1 MPSLLTSHLLSLLH
15 RRVTT
20 VEPPAARS
28 ADAWERLVWVC
39 HGSVYASL
47 ALASVVALREAGGVA
62 GALLLTLA
70 VAAFAA
76 WYGSGVVRGLLSH
89 PSLLHRFAF
98 MLVGL
103 VLLASLVALAPVY
116 VVVGLVLTWHVTLAL
131 PMRWAA
137 TLLAAFAAWVALRGI
152 VAEESAAGWLL
163 GVVAPLVGAIV
174 VSLFFSAIAN
184 QSRERR
190 RLIDELE
197 STRGELAA
205 AEREAG
211 VLQERQRLAGEIH
224 DTLAQG
230 FASIAMHLEAAEEP
244 LDSEPERARPHI
256 RQARDAAR
264 ENLAEARRLV
274 WALRPEALEH
284 ATLQDALVRVASR
297 WSDDT
302 SIAATVNTV
311 GEPRKQPPEVE
322 ITLLRA
328 AQEALTNVSKHA
340 RASNVVLTLSY
351 IDEVTVLDVHD
362 DGVGFDPDSAVGSGA
377 ADLEG
382 GFGLAAMR
390 ERVER
395 LGGRLVVESAP
406 GEGSTLVVELAS
418 SSRAPS

>member
-1 MPSLLTSHLLSLLH
+1 
-15 RRVTT
+15 
-20 VEPPAARS
+20 
-28 ADAWERLVWVC
+28 
-39 HGSVYASL
+39 
-47 ALASVVALREAGGVA
+47 
-62 GALLLTLA
+62 
-70 VAAFAA
+70 
-76 WYGSGVVRGLLSH
+76 
-89 PSLLHRFAF
+89 
-98 MLVGL
+98 
-103 VLLASLVALAPVY
+103 
-116 VVVGLVLTWHVTLAL
+116 
-131 PMRWAA
+131 MRWAA
-137 TLLAAFAAWVALRGI
+137 ILLTAFAAWVALRG
-152 VAEESAAGWLL
+152 VVGEDNTGDWLL

-174 VSLFFSAIAN
+174 VSLFFSAIAS

-190 RLIDELE
+190 RLIEELE
-197 STRGELAA
+197 STRAELAV

-211 VLQERQRLAGEIH
+211 VLEERQRLAGEIH

-244 LDSEPERARPHI
+244 LNTEPERARPHI
-256 RQARDAAR
+256 RQAREAAR

-284 ATLQDALVRVASR
+284 ATLQEALARVAAR
-297 WSDDT
+297 WSDET
-302 SIAATVNTV
+302 SIAATMNTV

-362 DGVGFDPDSAVGSGA
+362 DGVGFDPGSVVGAHTAG
-377 ADLEG
+377 LEG